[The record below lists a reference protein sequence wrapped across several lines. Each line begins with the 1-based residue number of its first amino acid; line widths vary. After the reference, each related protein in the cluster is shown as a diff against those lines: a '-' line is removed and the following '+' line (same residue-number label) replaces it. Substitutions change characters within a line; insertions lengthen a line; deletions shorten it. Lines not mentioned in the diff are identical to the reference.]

1 MEGVAGKIAPADGSF
16 LGAGHKP
23 APTGYLSMENAP
35 LRRKV
40 KRAVR
45 SPQLH
50 RPLFCREE
58 RRQVALHEFA
68 DRAMVI
74 EGWPT

>member
-1 MEGVAGKIAPADGSF
+1 MEGVAGIIAPADGSF

-50 RPLFCREE
+50 RPLFCLVKSRA
-58 RRQVALHEFA
+58 VALHEHA
-68 DRAMVI
+68 DRAMVT
-74 EGWPT
+74 ES